1 MKRSEAMS
9 ILPRISSA
17 TALHGISVVSPS
29 GRRLGT
35 LDDVIVGV
43 TTGRVMHATILL
55 DEPSEL
61 GEQLYA
67 VPWEALTLDAAYDR
81 CVLNVPIET
90 LRAAP
95 AFPNRHA
102 VNDADPRLR
111 RMIHDHFGAYRPA
124 A

>member
-29 GRRLGT
+29 GRHIGA
-35 LDDVIVGV
+35 LDDVVVGV
-43 TTGRVMHATILL
+43 TTGRVLHAVIKL
-55 DEPSEL
+55 DNASEL

-67 VPWEALTLDAAYDR
+67 VPWEALTLDTAYDR
-81 CVLNVPIET
+81 CILNVPIET

-95 AFPNRHA
+95 AFPSRDA
-102 VNDADPRLR
+102 VHDADPRLR
-111 RMIHDHFGAYRPA
+111 RMIHTHFGEYRPA

>member
-1 MKRSEAMS
+1 MS
-9 ILPRISSA
+9 ILPRTSSA
-17 TALHGISVVSPS
+17 AALHGISVVSPS
-29 GRRLGT
+29 GRKLGT

-43 TTGRVMHATILL
+43 TTGRVLHATILL

-67 VPWEALTLDAAYDR
+67 VPWEALTLDTAYDR
-81 CVLNVPIET
+81 CVLNLPIET
-90 LRAAP
+90 LRSAP

-102 VNDADPRLR
+102 VKDADPRLR
-111 RMIHDHFGAYRPA
+111 RMIHDHFGEYRPA